1 MSNTIALLTQ
11 CHWFQKDGYNLG
23 KFKQSVEEVV
33 KQDNIR
39 PEKARQY

>member
-11 CHWFQKDGYNLG
+11 CHWFQEDGYNLE
-23 KFKQSVEEVV
+23 KLKQSVEEVV

-39 PEKARQY
+39 PERARQY